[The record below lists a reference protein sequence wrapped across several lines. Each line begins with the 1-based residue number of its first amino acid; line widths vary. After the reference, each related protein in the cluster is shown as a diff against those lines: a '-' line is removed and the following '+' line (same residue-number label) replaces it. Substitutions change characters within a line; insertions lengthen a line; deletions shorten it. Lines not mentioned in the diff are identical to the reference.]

1 MAVAD
6 ITAIGNG
13 CDYDKIVY
21 DITGGHPLA
30 ISVLA
35 GLVRHRESDLERK
48 AVLDQLKPPCP
59 MDKIFAASYDDLSQ
73 DLKSC
78 FLYFAAYTKN
88 IAQPADHIV
97 RMWMAEG
104 FVKPRDGRTPEELG
118 HVYLLE
124 LASRR
129 LVTRVGMEL
138 FIVHSRLLEFLQSE
152 ARQASFV
159 EVHSRNDVLAPASV
173 RRLSVQDDGYGYT
186 PFTTKFPKLRTF
198 ICRVEAEGE
207 EEQQDDGNLQGG
219 TIVQTTSST
228 TGSRKS
234 WWSGVLSCLE
244 GVIPCI
250 DDTEGGPAQG
260 RNGCHN
266 LNFLR
271 WSKFLRLI
279 CVQGL
284 RLRELPD
291 EIGGMTHLRYLRV
304 DSKVLQGLPCSIS
317 RLVNL
322 QTLDIRRTPV
332 KEIDAMFWTIKTLR
346 HVLAEKLMLPA
357 AATLV
362 EEMGNLTT
370 LHGVTPGKGNWEGD
384 SPLHKMP
391 NLRSLE
397 LAELE
402 HEKHG
407 TAMANALKN
416 MHHLGHLKLQGDK
429 ISSCV
434 FTEPSLRC
442 LRTVDLCGIVT
453 WAEIPQGFNIRHR
466 RPNLVEGKLPHSN
479 KPPQNIQEQ
488 LNAYVRIDYQ

>member
-1 MAVAD
+1 MVTNPHTKGASNNSKQAGNEQEDISEVGNNKQQEDRSKAVAD
-6 ITAIGNG
+6 ISDDGEVSMV
-13 CDYDKIVY
+13 DYDKIVY
-21 DITGGHPLA
+21 DITGGPPLA
-30 ISVLA
+30 IAVLA

-198 ICRVEAEGE
+198 ICRVEVQGE
-207 EEQQDDGNLQGG
+207 EEQQQDGNQGS
-219 TIVQTTSST
+219 TIVQTTST
-228 TGSRKS
+228 TSSRKS
-234 WWSGVLSCLE
+234 RWSGVLSCLE

-250 DDTEGGPAQG
+250 DTEGGPPQG
-260 RNGCHN
+260 RNGYHN

-291 EIGGMTHLRYLRV
+291 EIGDMTHLRYLRV
-304 DSKVLQGLPCSIS
+304 RGGRDLAQGLGPAHRSVCALLSWAS
-317 RLVNL
+317 LL
-322 QTLDIRRTPV
+322 QCFI
-332 KEIDAMFWTIKTLR
+332 
-346 HVLAEKLMLPA
+346 
-357 AATLV
+357 V
-362 EEMGNLTT
+362 ENFG
-370 LHGVTPGKGNWEGD
+370 PG
-384 SPLHKMP
+384 
-391 NLRSLE
+391 
-397 LAELE
+397 
-402 HEKHG
+402 
-407 TAMANALKN
+407 
-416 MHHLGHLKLQGDK
+416 LGPWPKW
-429 ISSCV
+429 
-434 FTEPSLRC
+434 P
-442 LRTVDLCGIVT
+442 
-453 WAEIPQGFNIRHR
+453 
-466 RPNLVEGKLPHSN
+466 
-479 KPPQNIQEQ
+479 
-488 LNAYVRIDYQ
+488 